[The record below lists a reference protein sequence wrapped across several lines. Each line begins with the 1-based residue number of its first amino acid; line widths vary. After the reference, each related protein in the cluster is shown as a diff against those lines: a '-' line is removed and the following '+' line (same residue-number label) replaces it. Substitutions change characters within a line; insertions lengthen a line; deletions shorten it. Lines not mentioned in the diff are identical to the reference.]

1 RHAARHRRRTAVPRA
16 DGERAG
22 RSAGHDTTGRLDRRR
37 TTRGSH
43 VRARTHTASRHRRE
57 HGGHALPA
65 LRRTHRRL
73 RARRRCRPREGHA
86 PRPARVRAA
95 RPGGAHRRRRG
106 QADGDLRPRLRCRPR
121 VHGHCGAGH
130 PGTRRRSSSETLSVM
145 PSGEQHDRS
154 APESAAAPARIVLL
168 TDFGTRDGYPASMR
182 GVIAGIAPHAS
193 VDDATHDI
201 TPGDVHSAA
210 YVLARYARFQPRGTI
225 HLAVVD
231 PGVGSARRAIAAEI
245 DGQYYVTPD
254 NGLLT
259 RVLRD
264 AASSRVVELDE
275 TGYHR
280 AEVSATF
287 HGRDI
292 FAPAAAWLARGVT
305 LDEQGHPLDVPVL
318 LDLPQPQYD
327 GAGIEGVVEYVDH
340 FGNLI

>member
-1 RHAARHRRRTAVPRA
+1 
-16 DGERAG
+16 
-22 RSAGHDTTGRLDRRR
+22 
-37 TTRGSH
+37 
-43 VRARTHTASRHRRE
+43 
-57 HGGHALPA
+57 
-65 LRRTHRRL
+65 
-73 RARRRCRPREGHA
+73 
-86 PRPARVRAA
+86 
-95 RPGGAHRRRRG
+95 
-106 QADGDLRPRLRCRPR
+106 
-121 VHGHCGAGH
+121 
-130 PGTRRRSSSETLSVM
+130 M

-154 APESAAAPARIVLL
+154 APEPAAAPARIVLL

-182 GVIAGIAPHAS
+182 GVIAGIAPHAC

-305 LDEQGHPLDVPVL
+305 LDELGHPLDDPVL

-340 FGNLI
+340 FGNLITNIPGRSVAPDARVAIAGREVGPVRRTYADVVPGSLLALIGSDGMLEIAVRNGSAATLLGVDRGAAAIVRAPAGSQYSFSPKRRGGRRE